1 MVLAR
6 LDSEIIFKKAFTD
19 KFVFTHFVKDIIGI
33 DVEVDKIET
42 EKQFENKVANIN
54 FKLDIFAETTDK
66 RIVIEIQRV
75 EYDHNFDRFLHY
87 FFSTIVEQQKK
98 SANYGI
104 EQIVYLIVMLTEP
117 YTITD
122 KTGQVVRDE
131 VLLLEINPR
140 NLVNKYV
147 ALYGH
152 QLYFLNP
159 NYRDTNTPPQI
170 RDWLNLVYQS
180 IHHSQNPT
188 LNTQNQGVMRAADL
202 ITYEKLSP
210 EEVEASKNAEL
221 AREKREIERNLSK
234 EEGIKEGIEIGVKE
248 GIEIGVEKTQK
259 EAVIKGL
266 QKGLSPEILAEIT
279 NLSLDTVMQIKA
291 QIGL

>member
-104 EQIVYLIVMLTEP
+104 EQTVYLIVMLTEP
-117 YTITD
+117 YTIVD
-122 KTGQVVRDE
+122 KTGQVVRNE

-140 NLVNKYV
+140 NLANKYV

-180 IHHSQNPT
+180 IHHSQSPT
-188 LNTQNQGVMRAADL
+188 LNTQNEGVMRAADL

-234 EEGIKEGIEIGVKE
+234 EEGIKEGIEIGV
-248 GIEIGVEKTQK
+248 EKTQK

-279 NLSLDTVMQIKA
+279 NLSLDTVMQIKT

>member
-1 MVLAR
+1 M
-6 LDSEIIFKKAFTD
+6 
-19 KFVFTHFVKDIIGI
+19 
-33 DVEVDKIET
+33 
-42 EKQFENKVANIN
+42 
-54 FKLDIFAETTDK
+54 
-66 RIVIEIQRV
+66 
-75 EYDHNFDRFLHY
+75 
-87 FFSTIVEQQKK
+87 
-98 SANYGI
+98 
-104 EQIVYLIVMLTEP
+104 
-117 YTITD
+117 
-122 KTGQVVRDE
+122 
-131 VLLLEINPR
+131 
-140 NLVNKYV
+140 
-147 ALYGH
+147 
-152 QLYFLNP
+152 
-159 NYRDTNTPPQI
+159 
-170 RDWLNLVYQS
+170 YQS

-279 NLSLDTVMQIKA
+279 NLSLDTVMQIKT